1 MASYYTNS
9 ILELK
14 RLLKE
19 NKNLTQKEWNQYKTG
34 KPLWGSQSIMWV
46 YAETTDWD
54 IFIEKIKEEM

>member
-19 NKNLTQKEWNQYKTG
+19 NKNLTEKEWNAHKTG
-34 KPLWGSQSIMWV
+34 KPLWGSQSLMWV
-46 YAETTDWD
+46 YAETKDWNM
-54 IFIEKIKEEM
+54 FIEKIKEEI